1 MNTKNEDKS
10 EQSIGWL
17 DAVRH
22 KIFTVVYGVDT
33 RAGRIFDLLLL
44 CFIILSVVVIM
55 LETMPSIDKRFH
67 KELFITELIFTGLFT
82 LEFLLRIFCTNKPLK
97 YVFSFYGIIDLLAL
111 LPMYLSFFF
120 IGSNVFSSVRTLRL
134 LRLFRILKLIK
145 FIEEATRLKIALLQS
160 RAKITVFLYTVI
172 VIAMTIGTL
181 MYYIEGPENG
191 FTSIPRSIYW
201 TIVTLTTVGFGDIVP
216 QTPIGQ
222 LISLVLMIT
231 GYGIIAV
238 PTGIVGAEFAK
249 QHRKEEKSSSEKQCA
264 SCNSEGHRENATYCF
279 RCGDKLEA

>member
-1 MNTKNEDKS
+1 MKTKNEEKS
-10 EQSIGWL
+10 VQTMSKL
-17 DAVRH
+17 DAIRH
-22 KIFTVVYGVDT
+22 KIYTVVYGVDT

-44 CFIILSVVVIM
+44 FFIILSVVVIM

-67 KELFITELIFTGLFT
+67 KELFVTEWIFTGLFT
-82 LEFLLRIFCTNKPLK
+82 IEFLLRIFCTNKPLK
-97 YVFSFYGIIDLLAL
+97 YVFSFYGIIDLFAL
-111 LPMYLSFFF
+111 LPMYLSFFLV
-120 IGSNVFSSVRTLRL
+120 GSNIFSSVRTLRL

-145 FIEEATRLKIALLQS
+145 FVEEATRLKIALLQS

-216 QTPIGQ
+216 QTSVGQ
-222 LISLVLMIT
+222 LISLLLMIT

-249 QHRKEEKSSSEKQCA
+249 QHRKEDKSSRGKQCA
-264 SCNSEGHRENATYCF
+264 SCNSEGHRENAAYCF
-279 RCGDKLEA
+279 HCGDKLEA

>member
-1 MNTKNEDKS
+1 MNTNNEEKS
-10 EQSIGWL
+10 EQTLGWL
-17 DAVRH
+17 DSVRH

-33 RAGRIFDLLLL
+33 RAGRTFDLLLL
-44 CFIILSVVVIM
+44 FLIILSVVVIM
-55 LETMPSIDKRFH
+55 LETMPSIDVRFH
-67 KELFITELIFTGLFT
+67 KELFIIEWIFTGLFT
-82 LEFLLRIFCTNKPLK
+82 IEFLLRIFCTNKPLK
-97 YVFSFYGIIDLLAL
+97 YIFSFYGIIDLLAL
-111 LPMYLSFFF
+111 LPMYFSFFLV
-120 IGSNVFSSVRTLRL
+120 GSNIFSSVRTLRL

-145 FIEEATRLKIALLQS
+145 FVEEATRLKNALLQS

-238 PTGIVGAEFAK
+238 PTGIVGAEFFK
-249 QHRKEEKSSSEKQCA
+249 QHRTDVKNTHEKQCVL
-264 SCNSEGHRENATYCF
+264 CNSEGHSENAVYCF
-279 RCGDKLEA
+279 HCGNKLEA